1 MLVEPKSSA
10 TILALADLADLSA
23 KRLEDGHS
31 IEEVIETL
39 RAAAVAVRT
48 VITPEGAPEDDMV
61 EDTEDELDEG
71 LRLVDEAESEAE
83 ATQDISA

>member
-23 KRLEDGHS
+23 KQLEEGRS

-48 VITPEGAPEDDMV
+48 VITPEDDDDQSDA
-61 EDTEDELDEG
+61 EEEALDHG
-71 LRLVDEAESEAE
+71 LRVVEAEEASDSESK
-83 ATQDISA
+83 DISA